1 MNLTPRQKEI
11 IEVSVAL
18 IADHGIQHL
27 TIKNIANEL
36 GISEPAIYRHFQSKF
51 DILSAVL
58 DSFQE
63 IAVDVL
69 DNANGSYESALNRIE
84 SFVYDRLQRM
94 AANPK
99 LAKVMFSEEYFQ
111 DDPRLSDKVISIM
124 HSHKGKI
131 QEFIQQGH
139 ANGELDKEIDP
150 NTMFRLIFGPLRL
163 LIKQWVLTGFAFD
176 LLDEGRKLW
185 RTQRRLLQK

>member
-94 AANPK
+94 SANPK

-139 ANGELDKEIDP
+139 ENGELDKEIDP

>member
-1 MNLTPRQKEI
+1 
-11 IEVSVAL
+11 
-18 IADHGIQHL
+18 
-27 TIKNIANEL
+27 
-36 GISEPAIYRHFQSKF
+36 
-51 DILSAVL
+51 
-58 DSFQE
+58 
-63 IAVDVL
+63 
-69 DNANGSYESALNRIE
+69 
-84 SFVYDRLQRM
+84 
-94 AANPK
+94 
-99 LAKVMFSEEYFQ
+99 
-111 DDPRLSDKVISIM
+111 M